1 MLRVIIDYEFLG
13 TLIELAFIEEYDFI
27 EFISH
32 QLANSQIELSLIH
45 VIGEWLLDTLP
56 ETRKVNHLSL

>member
-32 QLANSQIELSLIH
+32 QLANSQIELSLIY
-45 VIGEWLLDTLP
+45 VIRKWLFNSLP
-56 ETRKVNHLSL
+56 